1 MLTTVNVYLIHRYE
15 GGGRNATES
24 LRGSVE
30 RCFKTGW
37 RFSQGSPECDPDAHA
52 AEAITPSRRCPAGPS
67 NGRPG
72 GVRRCPTRP

>member
-37 RFSQGSPECDPDAHA
+37 RFSQGSPECDPDADVH
-52 AEAITPSRRCPAGPS
+52 G
-67 NGRPG
+67 
-72 GVRRCPTRP
+72 